1 MDLGAMICTRSKPKC
16 SLCPLQNGCIAAANN
31 SWALYP
37 GKKPKQTLP
46 ERTGYFLLLQHE
58 DEVLLAQRPPSG
70 LWGRFILFPA
80 VCRRRKFAA
89 VAGATAD
96 CCR

>member
-1 MDLGAMICTRSKPKC
+1 MICTRSKPKC

-31 SWALYP
+31 SWSLYP

-70 LWGRFILFPA
+70 LWAVYTVSHSLPTKKVCGSGWRNGRLLPI
-80 VCRRRKFAA
+80 
-89 VAGATAD
+89 T
-96 CCR
+96 